1 MTYVFRSVGK
11 VIVEQTLVF
20 YVDQYVEI
28 DAVNAAY
35 LLSIMVIRV
44 SV

>member
-1 MTYVFRSVGK
+1 MTYVFRSVRK

-20 YVDQYVEI
+20 YVDHYVEI
-28 DAVNAAY
+28 NVVNAAH